1 MSKNIVS
8 RSFHANI
15 ITEICLTPSGSLLF
29 KIKTNLQKL
38 YSIPDAICGVCAVAE
53 MHSCLKSELSLD
65 QFFCAGDFHSI
76 PLNYN
81 VQVITSVIGII
92 NF

>member
-1 MSKNIVS
+1 MIFCTLILLEKSFVTKSLSDRGQKIIIVS

-15 ITEICLTPSGSLLF
+15 IIEICLTPSGSLLF

-38 YSIPDAICGVCAVAE
+38 YSIPDAIICGVCAVTE

-65 QFFCAGDFHSI
+65 
-76 PLNYN
+76 
-81 VQVITSVIGII
+81 
-92 NF
+92 

>member
-8 RSFHANI
+8 RSFHSNI

-65 QFFCAGDFHSI
+65 
-76 PLNYN
+76 
-81 VQVITSVIGII
+81 
-92 NF
+92 